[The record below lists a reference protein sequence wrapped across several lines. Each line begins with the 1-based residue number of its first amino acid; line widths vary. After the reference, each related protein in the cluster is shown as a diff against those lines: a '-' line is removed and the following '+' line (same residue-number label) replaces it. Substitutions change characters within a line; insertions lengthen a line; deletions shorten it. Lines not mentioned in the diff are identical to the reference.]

1 MKRVLIKMLNPIQF
15 FDSKKDLRFA
25 YTLIAPALIV
35 ILSLLGY
42 PLVFAFLQSLQE
54 VTVLNQQ
61 GVFIGFQNYI
71 TALNE
76 SLFLTSLLRSFIFVG
91 FSLGGSFI
99 IGLIIAILLN
109 RDIFGQRIFRALIIL
124 PFIISEVSIGV
135 IWQWLLAPELG
146 VINNILKL
154 LYLSPIRWLGHPF
167 WAMFSVIIANIWR
180 LTPFVVLIL
189 LAGLQVIDKSYYEAA
204 YVDGASN
211 WQTFKYIT
219 VPMIKPMML
228 VSLVYLSFASFNQFA
243 TIFSLT
249 GGGPGVAT
257 EVLALYMYYSAFKH
271 FNFGYGS
278 SIAIILF
285 IINVVLSLSYSKS
298 LERKEA

>member
-1 MKRVLIKMLNPIQF
+1 MKMSNSMQF
-15 FDSKKDLRFA
+15 FDRKKDIRFA
-25 YTLIAPALIV
+25 YTLIAPSLIV
-35 ILSLLGY
+35 IFSLLGY

-54 VTVLNQQ
+54 VTALKPQ

-71 TALNE
+71 TVLNE
-76 SLFLTSLLRSFIFVG
+76 PLFLTSLLRSFIFVV

-99 IGLIIAILLN
+99 IGLIIALLLN
-109 RDIFGQRIFRALIIL
+109 RDIFGQRIFRALVIL

-135 IWQWLLAPELG
+135 IWQWLLTPQLG
-146 VINNILKL
+146 VINNILMQL
-154 LYLSPIRWLGHPF
+154 SLSPIRWLSDPF
-167 WAMFSVIIANIWR
+167 WAMFSVITANIWR

-189 LAGLQVIDKSYYEAA
+189 MAGLQVINKSYYEAA
-204 YVDGASN
+204 YIDGASN
-211 WQTFKYIT
+211 WQTFKHIT
-219 VPMIKPMML
+219 VPMIKPMVL

-249 GGGPGVAT
+249 GGGPGNAT

-278 SIAIILF
+278 SIAIVLF
-285 IINVVLSLSYSKS
+285 IINVILSLIYSKS
-298 LERKEA
+298 LK